1 MANKLKAYVL
11 QETHYRELVIEG
23 LVAISEG
30 ENPRQIE
37 SRLQGFLR

>member
-1 MANKLKAYVL
+1 M
-11 QETHYRELVIEG
+11 QESHYRELIIEG

-37 SRLQGFLR
+37 ARLQGFLR